1 VAPFPAT
8 FSYAMAYRDW
18 LRPPRHLIALFLL
31 LTLVPSLLL
40 IAFGWRL
47 LRQDLELE
55 RQQTDARREQA
66 ADVIVAALEQSVA
79 AVEQAMRESRHGE
92 YAESAGDAIGLAFS
106 PRGVDAFPSHRLIF
120 YPAAAPGPEAA
131 AAVFAGGEA
140 IEFRESDP
148 SRAAAWFR
156 DLARST
162 SPAVRAGAQIALAR
176 NLRKAGHAQA
186 ALDTY
191 ARISAVDAAVGGVP
205 ADLLA
210 AWARCDL
217 LAALGRTAELQSE
230 ARALGAD
237 LLRGRWRVDRA
248 QFTMHLADAARW
260 SGVALS
266 PGPEA
271 IALATSVE
279 SLYQQWRQTP
289 AGRPF
294 SGRAARSVDGSLYT
308 TLWQGSADG
317 ATAFVAGPRYVE
329 AQWRTRLSPLE
340 ERHAVRAGL
349 SEPTARTSR
358 AGVRP
363 RSAAETGLPW
373 TVIVE
378 PAGPQAGAAF
388 SGRRAIWL
396 AGLGMI
402 ALLVASGT
410 YVVVRAVSREF
421 AVAQLQTDFVSAVSH
436 EFRTPLT
443 SLRQLSEMLVDRPEA
458 PVDRRQAYYA
468 ALARQTDRLHRLVES
483 LLDFGRMEAGTSP
496 YRFAPID
503 AGALVAEIVRQFGA
517 DTAARGYDVR
527 LQAPAHAVMIS
538 ADRDAITNALW
549 NLLDNAV
556 KYSPASR
563 VVWVDVSADPQAMFI
578 RVRDRGLGIPAAEQR
593 DIFGKFVRGAT
604 ARAGNISG
612 TGIGLAMVSHI
623 VTAHRGSVTV
633 ESEPGAGSTFTIRLP
648 VLQAAAL
655 PAREGVW
662 LGS

>member
-1 VAPFPAT
+1 
-8 FSYAMAYRDW
+8 MAYRDW

-55 RQQTDARREQA
+55 LRQADARRDQA
-66 ADVIVAALEQSVA
+66 ADVIVAALEQSIA
-79 AVEQAMRESRHGE
+79 AVEQAMREGRHLE
-92 YAESAGDAIGLAFS
+92 NAEPAGDAIAVAFT
-106 PRGVDAFPSHRLIF
+106 PARVVAHPANRLIF
-120 YPAAAPGPEAA
+120 RPVADAGPEAPA
-131 AAVFAGGEA
+131 ALFAEGEA
-140 IEFRESDP
+140 IEFRQSDP
-148 SRAAAWFR
+148 LRAAAWFR
-156 DLARST
+156 DLSRST
-162 SPAVRAGAQIALAR
+162 SPEVRAGALIALAR
-176 NLRKAGHAQA
+176 NLRKAGQAQA

-191 ARISAVDAAVGGVP
+191 AQISSVDAAVGGVP

-217 LAALGRTAELQSE
+217 LAALGRTTDLRSE
-230 ARALGAD
+230 ASALGAD
-237 LLRGRWRVDRA
+237 LLRGRWRIDRA
-248 QFTMHLADAARW
+248 QFTMHLADASRW
-260 SGVALS
+260 SGAALS
-266 PGPEA
+266 PSPEA
-271 IALATSVE
+271 IALAASVE
-279 SLYQQWRQTP
+279 SLYRQWRQTP
-289 AGRPF
+289 AGGPF
-294 SGRAARSVDGSLYT
+294 SGRAARSIDGVLYT

-317 ATAFVAGPRYVE
+317 ATAFVAGPQSAER
-329 AQWRTRLSPLE
+329 QWTARLSPLE
-340 ERHAVRAGL
+340 QRHAVRVGL
-349 SEPTARTSR
+349 SEPAARASR
-358 AGVRP
+358 TGVRP

-373 TVIVE
+373 TVLVE

-388 SGRRAIWL
+388 RGRRALWL

-402 ALLVASGT
+402 ALLVVSGT

-458 PVDRRQAYYA
+458 PVERRQAYYA

-496 YRFAPID
+496 YRFAPLD
-503 AGALVAEIVRQFGA
+503 AGALVTDIVRQFGA
-517 DTAARGYDVR
+517 DSAARGCDVR
-527 LQAPAHAVMIS
+527 LQAPEHAVMIS
-538 ADRDAITNALW
+538 ADRDAITNAVW

-563 VVWVDVSADPQAMFI
+563 VVWVDVSADPQAIFI

-593 DIFGKFVRGAT
+593 EIFGKFMRGAT

-623 VTAHRGSVTV
+623 VAAHRGAVTV

-648 VLQAAAL
+648 VLQAAA
-655 PAREGVW
+655 PPVSEGVW